1 MEVHMKSFR
10 IIILSLI
17 LAGFAGSKSIAQV
30 LESPRDNF
38 YDKIWIEEK
47 KPVPYP
53 FVREADVL
61 WAKTVWQVLDM
72 REKINQPLYF
82 PVTPMKGRHS
92 LMQVIMDGVKKG
104 QITPYDPMDD
114 EFLRPLNPEDV
125 EALLVQQRT
134 MQIEREDGSTMDT
147 TFRVAFNTADVK
159 KFRIKESWF
168 FDSKRSVME
177 VRILGIC
184 PVRDNIDPTTGEI
197 RGDQPLFWIYFP
209 EARNVFVNHEV
220 FNRFNDAQ
228 RMSYDDLFIRRMFNS
243 FIYKESNVYER
254 RISDYYTGLD
264 ALLEADKI
272 KNDIRILEHD
282 LWEY

>member
-1 MEVHMKSFR
+1 MKSFR
-10 IIILSLI
+10 IVAIALVLV
-17 LAGFAGSKSIAQV
+17 GFAFNKAFPQV

-38 YDKIWIEEK
+38 YDKVWIEEK
-47 KPVPYP
+47 KPIPYP

-61 WAKTVWQVLDM
+61 WSKTVWQVLDL

-92 LMQVIMDGVKKG
+92 LMQVLMDGVKKG
-104 QITPYDPMDD
+104 QITPYDPVDD
-114 EFLRPLNPEDV
+114 EFQTPLNPEDV
-125 EALLVQQRT
+125 ESLLRRQQT
-134 MQIEREDGSTMDT
+134 MQIEREDGSFTDT
-147 TFRVAFNTADVK
+147 TFTVEFNTADVK

-168 FDSKRSVME
+168 FDSKRSVLE

-184 PVRDNIDPTTGEI
+184 PVRDNIDPATGEI

-209 EARNVFVNHEV
+209 EAREVLVNNEV
-220 FNRFNDAQ
+220 FNRSNDAQ
-228 RMSYDDLFIRRMFNS
+228 RMSYDDLFIRRQFNS

-264 ALLEADKI
+264 ALLEAEKI